1 MACSCAFSSDN
12 LAVSASASR
21 SAARGVAL
29 PPTPNTVAAS
39 YLVSPRSSVEGTVDG
54 DGEGECP
61 GDPAPLPPPPPPRP
75 ATRSRWTLRG
85 VAVEARARRAPPPPP
100 FPPPPPPLLVGSP
113 HSRCRCNRRP
123 RRSIRHVMSLTSL
136 RGVAAVVVVGAGDA
150 RRWGLGLGVNSPL
163 LGMSRMSRASAVLG
177 VDDTTR
183 ADATADAAVDAAAD
197 ADAVAAA
204 TTPYCVPCA
213 PCEPCVAP
221 SEKRSAAAG
230 DT

>member
-1 MACSCAFSSDN
+1 
-12 LAVSASASR
+12 
-21 SAARGVAL
+21 
-29 PPTPNTVAAS
+29 
-39 YLVSPRSSVEGTVDG
+39 
-54 DGEGECP
+54 
-61 GDPAPLPPPPPPRP
+61 
-75 ATRSRWTLRG
+75 
-85 VAVEARARRAPPPPP
+85 
-100 FPPPPPPLLVGSP
+100 
-113 HSRCRCNRRP
+113 
-123 RRSIRHVMSLTSL
+123 MSLTSL

-183 ADATADAAVDAAAD
+183 ADAAADAAAD